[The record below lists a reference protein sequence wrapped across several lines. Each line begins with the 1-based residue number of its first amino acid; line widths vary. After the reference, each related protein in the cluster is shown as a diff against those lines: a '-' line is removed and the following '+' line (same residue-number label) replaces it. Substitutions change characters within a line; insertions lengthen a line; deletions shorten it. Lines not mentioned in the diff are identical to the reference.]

1 MKVQD
6 RQITADLAHC
16 RTGSVSVLPK
26 RAFNKKGPYSDNCL
40 PFEEFEKKY
49 LKSSDIKC
57 LLEADAELMTYLLYQ
72 RTGSISPELCLN
84 TQGHRK
90 LSDWLS
96 RNFFDILKREDEGN
110 NIAFSESEFLDFLHI
125 NKFVEDVKHDNPYG
139 DVDSSHILLFF
150 RKLLRIIEDEEDQK
164 GYLSVAEGLKDAAR
178 EFSPGSIMFFLELFR
193 QLFNQSKIVNESNQ
207 TARSVIAKLNKLSK
221 VDFELVLN
229 RPVVMVKP
237 WDHQREAILKW
248 SETGRTGIIE
258 MATATGKTLVGILA
272 IKELAEQQKQQ
283 NFLVVRVFCHSK
295 IILSQWR
302 REIIDKL
309 GIQSNIHE
317 GPLAPLLYYYN
328 TSDNRKR
335 NIYIWFDTIQTVYKS
350 PDKIPCFDLLIVDEI
365 HHSAAFQFRNALKV
379 PCKWKLGLSATV
391 DESDSGER
399 TRILEKEFG
408 PVVYSLSLKD
418 AIDRR
423 ILPKFEWKIKVTEL
437 SIQEAEKFKEETRR
451 IQAKLK
457 ELSFDA
463 VNIRKIDN
471 TKTQIE
477 SIYEF
482 IRLMETA
489 RYRGIKLP
497 VEWIDLQA
505 LILKRRMIINKSLP
519 KLDKAVKLAK
529 NLGRE
534 KKVILFVM
542 NIDSC
547 NLIAEELRKEGIRTF
562 LVHSQVENPIAEV
575 TKFRNAQNGVLVGA
589 RMLEEG
595 IDIPDADVGINVSY
609 SKTRLQLIQ
618 RMGRILRNK
627 EDKKPVFYHFV
638 ARLEEYVI
646 GESDSTIRN
655 DLDSEPPL
663 DDLVWSYRI
672 AHSLNLKVTID
683 EEIETEDDLICQA
696 KNFLPKTPRHE
707 SFIGTYRLGDVLNS
721 IPDEVMEQ
729 LKKELKLCIDK
740 GIKKISDV
748 AWNDILHKSF
758 HLDDRG
764 IYFYSIDI
772 HPGIW
777 WLWLIANKDPS
788 SISKLLNTE

>member
-1 MKVQD
+1 MEG
-6 RQITADLAHC
+6 R
-16 RTGSVSVLPK
+16 
-26 RAFNKKGPYSDNCL
+26 
-40 PFEEFEKKY
+40 KY
-49 LKSSDIKC
+49 GKAGTLLK
-57 LLEADAELMTYLLYQ
+57 Q
-72 RTGSISPELCLN
+72 NWSIN
-84 TQGHRK
+84 RG
-90 LSDWLS
+90 
-96 RNFFDILKREDEGN
+96 
-110 NIAFSESEFLDFLHI
+110 
-125 NKFVEDVKHDNPYG
+125 
-139 DVDSSHILLFF
+139 
-150 RKLLRIIEDEEDQK
+150 
-164 GYLSVAEGLKDAAR
+164 
-178 EFSPGSIMFFLELFR
+178 
-193 QLFNQSKIVNESNQ
+193 SNQ
-207 TARSVIAKLNKLSK
+207 
-221 VDFELVLN
+221 
-229 RPVVMVKP
+229 
-237 WDHQREAILKW
+237 
-248 SETGRTGIIE
+248 
-258 MATATGKTLVGILA
+258 
-272 IKELAEQQKQQ
+272 
-283 NFLVVRVFCHSK
+283 
-295 IILSQWR
+295 
-302 REIIDKL
+302 
-309 GIQSNIHE
+309 
-317 GPLAPLLYYYN
+317 
-328 TSDNRKR
+328 
-335 NIYIWFDTIQTVYKS
+335 
-350 PDKIPCFDLLIVDEI
+350 
-365 HHSAAFQFRNALKV
+365 
-379 PCKWKLGLSATV
+379 
-391 DESDSGER
+391 
-399 TRILEKEFG
+399 
-408 PVVYSLSLKD
+408 
-418 AIDRR
+418 
-423 ILPKFEWKIKVTEL
+423 
-437 SIQEAEKFKEETRR
+437 IQEAEKFREETRR

-463 VNIRKIDN
+463 VNIGKIDN

-497 VEWIDLQA
+497 AEWIDLQA

-575 TKFRNAQNGVLVGA
+575 TKFRNAQSGVLVGA

-595 IDIPDADVGINVSY
+595 IDIPDADIGINVSY

-627 EDKKPVFYHFV
+627 EGKKPVFYHFV
-638 ARLEEYVI
+638 ARLEEYMI
-646 GESDSTIRN
+646 GEGDSTVRN

-672 AHSLNLKVTID
+672 AHSLDLKVTID
-683 EEIETEDDLICQA
+683 EEIETEEDLICQA

-707 SFIGTYRLGDVLNS
+707 SFIGTYRLGEVLNS

-764 IYFYSIDI
+764 IYFHSIDI

-777 WLWLIANKDPS
+777 WLWLIANKNPS